1 MTIKEILE
9 QALNKIA
16 EEHGVLIGEV
26 GVSHIDTSNPCA
38 KESNYVVDDIRI
50 KAVLK

>member
-1 MTIKEILE
+1 MKSLYIE
-9 QALNKIA
+9 QVSATASPITKGTRDA
-16 EEHGVLIGEV
+16 